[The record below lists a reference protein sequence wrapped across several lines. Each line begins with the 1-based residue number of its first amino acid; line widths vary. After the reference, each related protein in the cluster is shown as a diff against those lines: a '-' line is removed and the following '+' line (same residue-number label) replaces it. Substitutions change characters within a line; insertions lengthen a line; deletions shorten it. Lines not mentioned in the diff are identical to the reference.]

1 MSGLVM
7 SNIRTIKTID
17 GLIQSH
23 QTGSPDD
30 LAKKVDMSPRN
41 VYVILKFMRSLGA
54 AIEYSPTLKS
64 YYYQNGGGFQIGFLP
79 RSEISKMN

>member
-1 MSGLVM
+1 MSSLVM
-7 SNIRTIKTID
+7 TNIRKIKTID
-17 GLIQSH
+17 GLIQTK

-30 LAKKVDMSPRN
+30 LAKKIGMSSRN
-41 VYVILKFMRSLGA
+41 LYVVLNLMRTFGA

-79 RSEISKMN
+79 KADISKMN